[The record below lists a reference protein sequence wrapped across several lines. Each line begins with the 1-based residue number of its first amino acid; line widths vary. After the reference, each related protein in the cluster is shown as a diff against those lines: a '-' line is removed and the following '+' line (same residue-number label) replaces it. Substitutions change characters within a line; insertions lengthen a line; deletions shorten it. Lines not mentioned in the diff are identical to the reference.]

1 MGHGDQSLHCPEV
14 DRSNELNMARA
25 LVGYQC
31 HVGGEIRSIPGRQ
44 FEGDTWPRHG
54 LPAEWWGWRTVLS
67 FPWSEAESI
76 NMLEAR
82 ALLQTLRWRAHTQ
95 FFVGSRCIHLLDS
108 QVCLGA
114 LRKWRSPAPSFN
126 RVITRI
132 ASLILASSSKV
143 IFVYVA
149 TESNP
154 ADRPSRA
161 IHQWQKPQ
169 NREE

>member
-1 MGHGDQSLHCPEV
+1 
-14 DRSNELNMARA
+14 
-25 LVGYQC
+25 
-31 HVGGEIRSIPGRQ
+31 
-44 FEGDTWPRHG
+44 
-54 LPAEWWGWRTVLS
+54 
-67 FPWSEAESI
+67 
-76 NMLEAR
+76 MLEAR
-82 ALLQTLRWRAHTQ
+82 ALLQTLRWRARTQ

-132 ASLILASSSKV
+132 ASVILASSSKV

-161 IHQWQKPQ
+161 THQWRKPRNQ
-169 NREE
+169 EE